1 MIEFESSAT
10 VYLQILK
17 FIVVTNEMDA
27 NTVYTQGFSTRAVL
41 LKVASESFLGPIPD
55 LRNQTLG
62 IRATASQKI
71 VPALSLAFPKPR
83 KGIFFSSK
91 LEIHLLGT

>member
-17 FIVVTNEMDA
+17 FVNINTNEMDA

-55 LRNQTLG
+55 LKNQTLG

-83 KGIFFSSK
+83 KGVFFSSK
-91 LEIHLLGT
+91 L